1 MHIPSPA
8 ASEPILERDQ
18 QAVLVWQR
26 LAPERWPLPL
36 DRLPQGTALVGGAV
50 RDAWLNRL
58 HQEPD
63 LDLVVPNNALGLTR
77 SLAKDLG
84 GTVVVLDEKRDMAR
98 LVFQGWTVDIAR
110 QDGQTLEE
118 DLQRRDYRLNAI
130 AMTLQPPLR
139 LVDPTGGLT
148 DLSKGTLTAVRES
161 NLTDDPLRLL
171 RGLRL
176 MAEIP
181 LQADPRTVGWIHR
194 HRHRLAA
201 AAPERI
207 LAELQKLVAGPYA
220 KHSMQLLIDLE
231 LVSPWG
237 ADQALPCQEDAALLT
252 EEERA
257 MALPLARLSRLISAE
272 GLKKLRASRNLQER
286 CRRLRHWRQTMPDDR
301 EALSEQD
308 RLQLHLDLG
317 SDLPALI
324 VQLDSSLQADW
335 LARWRDPT
343 DPLFHPSAP
352 MDGTTLQREL
362 NLAPGP
368 QLGVLLRHLL
378 LEHAFGRISG
388 KEDALLEAQR
398 WCAQDRCAL

>member
-26 LAPERWPLPL
+26 LAPEGWPVPL

-58 HQEPD
+58 QLKPD
-63 LDLVVPNNALGLTR
+63 LDLVVPTEALGLTN
-77 SLAKDLG
+77 SLARDLG
-84 GTVVVLDEKRDMAR
+84 GTVVVLDEERDVAR
-98 LVFQGWTVDIAR
+98 LVLRGWTVDIAKR
-110 QDGQTLEE
+110 DGQTLEE

-139 LVDPTGGLT
+139 LVDPTGGLK
-148 DLSKGTLTAVRES
+148 DLAKTSLSAVRES
-161 NLTDDPLRLL
+161 NLTNDPLRLL

-181 LQADPRTVGWIHR
+181 LQADTKTTGWIHR
-194 HRHRLAA
+194 HRHRLAE

-220 KHSMQLLIDLE
+220 EHVLRLLIDLE
-231 LVSPWG
+231 LVRPWG
-237 ADQALPCQEDAALLT
+237 AEQALPCQEDASLLT
-252 EEERA
+252 EQERA
-257 MALPLARLSRLISAE
+257 QALPLARLSRLISAE
-272 GLKKLRASRNLQER
+272 GLKRLRASRNLQER
-286 CRRLRHWRQTMPDDR
+286 CRRLRHWHQTLPDKR
-301 EALSEQD
+301 NPMSEQD

-317 SDLPALI
+317 ADLPALI

-335 LARWRDPT
+335 LERWRDPT
-343 DPLFHPSAP
+343 DPLFHPNP
-352 MDGTTLQREL
+352 PVDGTTLQREL

-368 QLGVLLRHLL
+368 QLGALLRHLL
-378 LEHAFGRISG
+378 LEHAFGRIKGS
-388 KEDALLEAQR
+388 KDALLEAQR

>member
-18 QAVLVWQR
+18 QAVSVWQR

-58 HQEPD
+58 QQEPD
-63 LDLVVPNNALGLTR
+63 LDLVVPSDALGLTR
-77 SLAKDLG
+77 RLAKDLD

-98 LVFQGWTVDIAR
+98 LVLRGWTVDIAR
-110 QDGQTLEE
+110 QDGLTLEE

-148 DLSKGTLTAVRES
+148 DLSKGRLSAVRES

-181 LQADPRTVGWIHR
+181 LQADATTTGWIHR
-194 HRHRLAA
+194 HRHRLAE

-207 LAELQKLVAGPYA
+207 LAELQKLVAGPHA
-220 KHSMQLLIDLE
+220 EQALRLLIDLE

-237 ADQALPCQEDAALLT
+237 AEKDLLCREDAALLT
-252 EEERA
+252 QEERSQ
-257 MALPLARLSRLISAE
+257 ALPLARLSRLISAE
-272 GLKKLRASRNLQER
+272 GLNRLRASRNLQER
-286 CRRLRHWRQTMPDDR
+286 CRRLRHWRQTLQKNHD
-301 EALSEQD
+301 ALSEQD
-308 RLQLHLDLG
+308 QLELHLDLG
-317 SDLPALI
+317 TDLPALI
-324 VQLDSSLQADW
+324 VQLDASLQADW
-335 LARWRDPT
+335 LQRWRDPT
-343 DPLFHPSAP
+343 DPLFHPKAP
-352 MDGTTLQREL
+352 VDGTTLQQEL

-368 QLGVLLRHLL
+368 QLGALLRHLL
-378 LEHAFGRISG
+378 MESAFGRIKGS
-388 KEDALLEAQR
+388 EDALVEAQR
-398 WCAQDRCAL
+398 WCVQDRCAL